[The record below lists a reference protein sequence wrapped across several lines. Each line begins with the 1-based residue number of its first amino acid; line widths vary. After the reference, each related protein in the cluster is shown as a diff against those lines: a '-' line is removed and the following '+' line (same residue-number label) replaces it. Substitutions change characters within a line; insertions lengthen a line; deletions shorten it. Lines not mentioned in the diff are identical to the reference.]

1 MKNEIIKI
9 LLLAIVGFLVG
20 YGLGE
25 LIKADKKKQ
34 EKMEIQVT
42 VDNFT
47 HRYTDLCLDLNSKS
61 VKLDTLATDYKRKQ
75 ADLINAFILDSYV
88 LYSEVYHYVEEK
100 NLLEKNIK
108 EYEQCF
114 TVMESIK
121 GSQMEAY
128 KKMDTIYSIT
138 SPSSS
143 VFLSEAEMNCEMAK
157 NLTKKTC
164 EEILKIDPNNQKVI
178 ETLSRL

>member
-1 MKNEIIKI
+1 MNNIIKT

-25 LIKADKKKQ
+25 LIKADQKKQ
-34 EKMEIQVT
+34 KKMEIRVT

-75 ADLINAFILDSYV
+75 ADLINTFILDSYA
-88 LYSEVYHYVEEK
+88 LYSEVYHYAEEK
-100 NLLEKNIK
+100 NLLEKDIK
-108 EYEQCF
+108 EYEQCY
-114 TVMESIK
+114 TLMESIK
-121 GSQMEAY
+121 GSQIEAY
-128 KKMDTIYSIT
+128 KKMDILYSIT
-138 SPSSS
+138 GPSSS
-143 VFLSEAEMNCEMAK
+143 VFLSEAEMSSEMAK

-164 EEILKIDPNNQKVI
+164 EDILKIDPNNQEVI

>member
-1 MKNEIIKI
+1 MNNIIKT
-9 LLLAIVGFLVG
+9 LLLAIIGFLAG

-25 LIKADKKKQ
+25 LIKADQKKQ

-61 VKLDTLATDYKRKQ
+61 VKMDTLETDYKRNQ
-75 ADLINAFILDSYV
+75 ANLINTFILDSYA
-88 LYSEVYHYVEEK
+88 LYSEIYNYVEEK
-100 NLLEKNIK
+100 NLLEKDIK

-128 KKMDTIYSIT
+128 KKMDILYSIT
-138 SPSSS
+138 GPSSS
-143 VFLSEAEMNCEMAK
+143 VFLSEAEMSSEMAK

-164 EEILKIDPNNQKVI
+164 EDILKIDPSNQKAI
-178 ETLSRL
+178 ETLSSI

>member
-1 MKNEIIKI
+1 MNNIIKTLI
-9 LLLAIVGFLVG
+9 LAIIGFLAG

-25 LIKADKKKQ
+25 LIKADQKKQ

-61 VKLDTLATDYKRKQ
+61 VKMDTLATDYKRKQ
-75 ADLINAFILDSYV
+75 AELINTFILDSYA
-88 LYSEVYHYVEEK
+88 LYSEVYHYAEEK
-100 NLLEKNIK
+100 NLLEKDIK

-121 GSQMEAY
+121 GSQMEVY
-128 KKMDTIYSIT
+128 KKMDILYSIT
-138 SPSSS
+138 GPSSS
-143 VFLSEAEMNCEMAK
+143 VFISEAEMSSEMAK

-164 EEILKIDPNNQKVI
+164 EELLEIDPNNQKVI

>member
-1 MKNEIIKI
+1 MNSFIKFFLISII
-9 LLLAIVGFLVG
+9 GFLAG

-25 LIKADKKKQ
+25 LIKADLKKQ

-75 ADLINAFILDSYV
+75 SDLINTFILDSYV
-88 LYSEVYHYVEEK
+88 LYSEIYHYVEEK
-100 NLLEKNIK
+100 NLLERDIK
-108 EYEQCF
+108 KYEQCY

-121 GSQMEAY
+121 GSQMDAY
-128 KKMDTIYSIT
+128 RKMDTIYSIT

-143 VFLSEAEMNCEMAK
+143 VFLSESEMSSEMAK

-164 EEILKIDPNNQKVI
+164 EDILKIDPNNQKVI

>member
-1 MKNEIIKI
+1 MNDIIKT
-9 LLLAIVGFLVG
+9 LLLAIVGFLAG

-61 VKLDTLATDYKRKQ
+61 VKLDTLETDYKRNQ
-75 ADLINAFILDSYV
+75 ANLINTFILDSYA
-88 LYSEVYHYVEEK
+88 LYSEIYNYAEEK
-100 NLLEKNIK
+100 NLLEKDIK

-128 KKMDTIYSIT
+128 KKMDILYSIT
-138 SPSSS
+138 GPSSS
-143 VFLSEAEMNCEMAK
+143 VFLSEAEMSSEMEK

-164 EEILKIDPNNQKVI
+164 EEALKIDPNNQAAI